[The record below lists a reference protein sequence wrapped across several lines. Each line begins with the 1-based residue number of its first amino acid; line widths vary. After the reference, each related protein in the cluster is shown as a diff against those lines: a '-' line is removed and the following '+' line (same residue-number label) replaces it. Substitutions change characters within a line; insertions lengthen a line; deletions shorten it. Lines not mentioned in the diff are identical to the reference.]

1 MAGSSEERGTEERP
15 QIRRNS
21 HLNSLRN
28 GNGAEARSSVKERRV
43 DARALIADEG
53 RDKLR

>member
-1 MAGSSEERGTEERP
+1 MRQANKHSGLFNP
-15 QIRRNS
+15 
-21 HLNSLRN
+21 LKSLRRDHTDK
-28 GNGAEARSSVKERRV
+28 ARSSEQERRV